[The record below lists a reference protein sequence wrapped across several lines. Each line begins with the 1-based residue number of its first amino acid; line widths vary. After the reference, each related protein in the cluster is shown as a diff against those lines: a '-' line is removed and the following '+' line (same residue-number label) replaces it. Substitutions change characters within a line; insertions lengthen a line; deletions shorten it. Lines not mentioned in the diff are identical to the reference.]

1 MNLDER
7 TEQNNSFS
15 TFRTSLDVGMG
26 VVYVVLGI
34 VVFSMRYFGTLEL
47 PASSAYV
54 LGSVMILY
62 GVFRIYRGIV
72 AIMRK
77 RKNA

>member
-1 MNLDER
+1 MNIDER

-26 VVYVVLGI
+26 VVYAVLGI
-34 VVFSMRYFGTLEL
+34 VVFSMRNFGTIEL

-54 LGSVMILY
+54 LGSVMVLY
-62 GVFRIYRGIV
+62 GAFRVYRGIV
-72 AIMRK
+72 AIMQR
-77 RKNA
+77 RKN

>member
-34 VVFSMRYFGTLEL
+34 VVFSMRYFGTIEL
-47 PASSAYV
+47 PAASAYV
-54 LGSVMILY
+54 LGSVMVLY
-62 GVFRIYRGIV
+62 GAFRIYRGIV
-72 AIMRK
+72 AVMRR
-77 RKNA
+77 RKN

>member
-54 LGSVMILY
+54 LGSVMVLY
-62 GVFRIYRGIV
+62 GAFRIYRGIV
-72 AIMRK
+72 AIMRR